1 MINNIKLTSFS
12 ELPETDSSKVPTG
25 LISSRR
31 LSQMDIMPT
40 AVKPRQL
47 GAITFLTAL
56 ATTSFSFGNGE
67 QRVITVTVTSTKGDD
82 IASPEIYISLYQ
94 GTVDAANEILGG
106 GASVTPSQ
114 YQVIGP
120 HYTYA
125 GWDKV
130 TSQSKLR
137 LYILN
142 ISAGSVTINVE
153 TLTKVIS
160 NRYDPAL

>member
-1 MINNIKLTSFS
+1 MANTDIKVTSFE
-12 ELPETDSSKVPTG
+12 ELPETDIEKIPVG
-25 LISSRR
+25 LISVRR
-31 LSQMDIMPT
+31 LSQKEIQPT

-47 GAITFLTAL
+47 GALTFLTAL

-67 QRVITVTVTSTKGDD
+67 QQVITVTVSSTKGDD
-82 IASPEIYISLYQ
+82 IASPEMYISVYQ
-94 GTVDAANEILGG
+94 GAVTAANEILGG
-106 GASVTPSQ
+106 GASVDPSQ

-120 HYTYA
+120 HYTYV

-153 TLTKVIS
+153 
-160 NRYDPAL
+160 